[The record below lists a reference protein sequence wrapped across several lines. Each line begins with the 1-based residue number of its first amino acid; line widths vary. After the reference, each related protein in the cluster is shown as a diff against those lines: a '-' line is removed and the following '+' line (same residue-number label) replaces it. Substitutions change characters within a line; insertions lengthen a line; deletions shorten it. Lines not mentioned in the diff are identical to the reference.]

1 MAPTVARG
9 DGAVLA
15 IGSPGADRITTAIH
29 QVLTNLLQFEMP
41 LREAIEHPR
50 LHVDTSGEK
59 DQLRAEP
66 GLELPDV
73 DLPVYKFPGL
83 NMYFGGVSVASF
95 DEQRGF
101 EVCADSRRESGVF
114 ISGA

>member
-1 MAPTVARG
+1 M
-9 DGAVLA
+9 
-15 IGSPGADRITTAIH
+15 
-29 QVLTNLLQFEMP
+29 LTNLLQFGMP
-41 LREAIEHPR
+41 LGDAIEHPR
-50 LHVDTSGEK
+50 LHVDTTGEQ
-59 DQLRAEP
+59 DLLRAEP

-73 DLPVYKFPGL
+73 NLPLHTFPGL

-95 DEQRGF
+95 DENRGF